1 MFAQLPFLGNPN
13 CVLAEP
19 RQMVF
24 FNEYLYEAPLSEPLH
39 APYSRNALG
48 RAIGLAVILVSW
60 LPIAWLIWTLT

>member
-1 MFAQLPFLGNPN
+1 
-13 CVLAEP
+13 
-19 RQMVF
+19 MVF